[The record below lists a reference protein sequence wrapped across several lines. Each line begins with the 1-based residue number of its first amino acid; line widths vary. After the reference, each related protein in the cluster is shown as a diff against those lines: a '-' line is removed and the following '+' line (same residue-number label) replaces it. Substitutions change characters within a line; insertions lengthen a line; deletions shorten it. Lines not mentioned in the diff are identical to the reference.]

1 MTDFGARTPVG
12 AATTDEQ
19 DQTQVK
25 LDTLHTDL
33 AKLHSQATHT
43 LVDDITFDDDPITYT
58 SSSVDSE
65 DYRDLSLLIDLAIVD
80 TPTDIVIRLQESDDD
95 TTFYTIM
102 NGPFGDI
109 RYEDA
114 AGDKTEAIHGKVCA
128 PYLRAYVVA
137 TGTGTTHKFTL
148 TLKVILTK

>member
-1 MTDFGARTPVG
+1 MTDFGSRPPING
-12 AATTDEQ
+12 ATTDEQ

-33 AKLHSQATHT
+33 GKLHDQAIHT
-43 LVDDITFDDDPITYT
+43 LVDDVTFDDDPTTYT
-58 SSSVDSE
+58 SDSVDSE
-65 DYRDLSLLIDLAIVD
+65 DYRDLSLLIDLAVVD

-102 NGPFGDI
+102 NGPFGDL
-109 RYEDA
+109 RYEDG
-114 AGDKTEAIHGKVCA
+114 AGAKTEAIHGKVSA